1 MRAFSRRRFLQMA
14 GASAVAAAVPGLT
27 EAEEL
32 WSSGSATPTFK
43 LPAGAVD

>member
-27 EAEEL
+27 
-32 WSSGSATPTFK
+32 
-43 LPAGAVD
+43 